1 MSENLQ
7 ERKDVIKVQQLSDAI
22 SERYLAY
29 AMSTIVSRSL
39 PDVRDGLKPVH
50 RRILYGMRQLKLDP
64 KSGYK
69 KCARVVG
76 DVMGKYHPHG
86 DASIYDAMVRLAQN
100 FSVRYPLVM
109 GQGNFGNIDGDSA
122 AAMRYTEAKL
132 SDAALAIMD
141 GLDED
146 SVDFMDTY
154 SGEEQE
160 PVVMPALFPNLL
172 LNGANGIAV
181 GMATNIPP
189 HNVLEVCD
197 AIVALIKKPDMSV
210 ADLVEYIKAPDFPT
224 GGIINQSKQSIID
237 AYESGRGNFR
247 VRARWERED
256 LSYGNYQI
264 VIREI
269 PYGVQKSKLIERIAD
284 LMEQGKLPSVGDI
297 RDEST
302 EEIRVVIEPKSRVM
316 DAKLIMAQL
325 YSLTELEVK
334 FALNMNVLDKNCVP
348 RVMSLKEVLEAYIEH
363 QVNVLTRRTDFRLR
377 NIAHRLEILEGYLI
391 AYLNLDRVVHII
403 REYDDA
409 KSKLM
414 EEFKLSDLQAESILN
429 MKLRSLRKLE
439 EMQIRTEAD
448 NLKKEQA
455 ELNLLISDDE
465 HKRRRVIEQVKNM
478 RAVFAKDK
486 KLSARLTEVNEV
498 VEDVVVPVDA
508 FIVKEPITIILSSKG
523 WIKSVKNHVDL
534 KSGFA
539 FKDGDS
545 LDVAIH
551 AYTNDK
557 ILFAMDNGQF
567 FTLDANRIPSGRGYG
582 DPVRLMI
589 DIPVDAK
596 LVRMFVAMPDEYLLL
611 ATKFG
616 YGFRVKA
623 QDCIAQTKGGKQ
635 IMNVSDGDRLV
646 KVFYISK
653 GDDLVAV
660 VGDNRK
666 LLIFDLE
673 ELPIF
678 TRGKGVILQKYKEP
692 KTFLSDVKTF
702 VGANGLGWQNGAR
715 NFKVEDVRM
724 WEGKRASVGHM
735 PPDGFPKSNK
745 FSKE

>member
-409 KSKLM
+409 KSRLM

-557 ILFAMDNGQF
+557 ILFVMDNGQF

-635 IMNVSDGDRLV
+635 IMNVSDGDKLV

-666 LLIFDLE
+666 LLIFDL
-673 ELPIF
+673 
-678 TRGKGVILQKYKEP
+678 
-692 KTFLSDVKTF
+692 
-702 VGANGLGWQNGAR
+702 
-715 NFKVEDVRM
+715 
-724 WEGKRASVGHM
+724 
-735 PPDGFPKSNK
+735 
-745 FSKE
+745 

>member
-1 MSENLQ
+1 MSENIQ
-7 ERKDVIKVQQLSDAI
+7 ERKDVIKVQQLSEAI

-64 KSGYK
+64 KSSYK

-86 DASIYDAMVRLAQN
+86 DASIYDAMVRLAQS

-132 SDAALAIMD
+132 SEAALAIMN

-154 SGEEQE
+154 SGEETE
-160 PVVMPALFPNLL
+160 PVVMPSLFPNLL

-197 AIVALIKKPDMSV
+197 AIVALIKNPDLTV

-224 GGIINQSKQSIID
+224 GGIINQDKKLTIE
-237 AYESGRGNFR
+237 AYENGRGTFR
-247 VRARWERED
+247 VRAKWERED
-256 LSYGNYQI
+256 LNYGNYQI
-264 VIREI
+264 VISEI
-269 PYGVQKSKLIERIAD
+269 PYQVQKSKLIERIAD
-284 LMEQGKLPSVGDI
+284 LMEQGKLPSIGDI

-302 EEIRVVIEPKSRVM
+302 EDIRIVVEPKSRTI
-316 DAKLIMAQL
+316 DPKIIMAQL
-325 YSLTELEVK
+325 FSLTELESR

-348 RVMSLKEVLEAYIEH
+348 RVMNLKEVLQAYIEH
-363 QVNVLTRRTDFRLR
+363 QVVVLTRRTNFRLR
-377 NIAHRLEILEGYLI
+377 NIAHRLEILEGYLT
-391 AYLNLDRVVHII
+391 AFLNLDRVIHII

-409 KSKLM
+409 KAKLM
-414 EEFKLSDLQAESILN
+414 EEFKLSELQADSILN

-439 EMQIRTEAD
+439 EMEIRAEAE

-455 ELNLLISDDE
+455 ELWLLNSDEE
-465 HKRRRVIEQVKNM
+465 HKLKRVVELVKNM
-478 RAVFAKDK
+478 RSVFAKDK
-486 KLSARLTEVNEV
+486 KLSARLTLIDEV

-508 FIVKEPITIILSSKG
+508 FIPKEPITIILSSMG
-523 WIKSVKNHVDL
+523 WIKCVKNHVDL
-534 KSGFA
+534 SSEFS

-545 LDVAIH
+545 LQVAIH
-551 AYTNDK
+551 AFTNDK
-557 ILFAMDNGQF
+557 IVFAMSNGQF
-567 FTLDANRIPSGRGYG
+567 FTLDANKIPSGRGYG
-582 DPVRLMI
+582 EPVRLMI
-589 DIPVDAK
+589 DLPVDAD
-596 LVRMFVAMPDEYLLL
+596 LVKMFVADVNADILV
-611 ATKFG
+611 ATKAGFG
-616 YGFRVKA
+616 FKVKA
-623 QDCIAQTKGGKQ
+623 SDCVAQTKMGKQ
-635 IMNVSDGDRLV
+635 VVNVADKDTLL
-646 KVFYISK
+646 KVSYISK
-653 GDDLVAV
+653 DDNMVAV

-666 LLIFDLE
+666 LLVFDIN
-673 ELPIF
+673 ELPSF
-678 TRGKGVILQKYKEP
+678 ARGKGVILQKYKEP
-692 KTFLSDVKTF
+692 KTYLSDIKTF
-702 VGANGLGWQNGAR
+702 VREQGLTWQNGAR
-715 NFKVEDVRM
+715 NFKVDDVSM
-724 WEGKRASVGHM
+724 WLGKRASVGHM

-745 FSKE
+745 FSKD

>member
-247 VRARWERED
+247 VRARWKRED

-334 FALNMNVLDKNCVP
+334 FALNMNVLDKTCVP

-409 KSKLM
+409 KSRLM

-635 IMNVSDGDRLV
+635 IMNVSDGDKLV

>member
-1 MSENLQ
+1 MSENIQ
-7 ERKDVIKVQQLSDAI
+7 ERKDVVKVQQLSEAI

-86 DASIYDAMVRLAQN
+86 DASIYDAMVRLAQS

-132 SDAALAIMD
+132 SDAALAIME

-154 SGEEQE
+154 SGEEVE
-160 PVVMPALFPNLL
+160 PVVMPSIFPNLL

-197 AIVALIKKPDMSV
+197 AIVALIKNPEMTV
-210 ADLVEYIKAPDFPT
+210 AELVEYIKAPDFPT
-224 GGIINQSKQSIID
+224 GGIVNQDKQSIIN
-237 AYESGRGNFR
+237 AYETGRGTFR
-247 VRARWERED
+247 IRAKWERED
-256 LSYGNYQI
+256 LPYGNYQI
-264 VIREI
+264 IITEI
-269 PYGVQKSKLIERIAD
+269 PYQVVKSKLIERIAD
-284 LMEQGKLPSVGDI
+284 LMEQGKLPSIGDI

-302 EEIRVVIEPKSRVM
+302 EDIRIVIEPKSRTI
-316 DAKLIMAQL
+316 DPKIIMAQL
-325 YSLTELEVK
+325 FSLTELESK
-334 FALNMNVLDKNCVP
+334 FALNMNVLDKNGVP
-348 RVMSLKEVLEAYIEH
+348 KVMSLKEVLQAYIEH
-363 QVNVLTRRTDFRLR
+363 QVEVLTRRTNFRLR
-377 NIAHRLEILEGYLI
+377 NIAHRLEILEGYLT
-391 AYLNLDRVVHII
+391 AYLNLDRVIHII

-409 KSKLM
+409 KQRLM
-414 EEFKLSDLQAESILN
+414 DEFKLSELQADSILN

-439 EMQIRTEAD
+439 EMEIRAEAE

-455 ELNLLISDDE
+455 DLNLLNSDDR
-465 HKRRRVIEQVKNM
+465 HRLKKITEQVKNM
-478 RAVFAKDK
+478 RAVFVKDK
-486 KLSARLTEVNEV
+486 KLSSRFTEIDETVD
-498 VEDVVVPVDA
+498 DVVVPVGA
-508 FIVKEPITIILSSKG
+508 FIVKEPITIILSKKG

-534 KSGFA
+534 NSGFS
-539 FKDGDS
+539 FKDGDA

-567 FTLDANRIPSGRGYG
+567 FTLDAMKIPSGRGYG

-589 DIPVDAK
+589 DLPVDAD
-596 LVRMFVAMPDEYLLL
+596 LVRMFVASDTEILV
-611 ATKFG
+611 ATKDG
-616 YGFRVKA
+616 YGFKTKVS
-623 QDCIAQTKGGKQ
+623 DCVAQTKTGRQ
-635 IMNVSDGDRLV
+635 VVNVSNGDRLI
-646 KVFYISK
+646 KIHSINK
-653 GDDLVAV
+653 EDDSVAV
-660 VGDNRK
+660 VGNNRK
-666 LLIFDLE
+666 LLVFDLSE
-673 ELPIF
+673 VPSF

-692 KTFLSDVKTF
+692 KTYLADVKTF
-702 VGANGLGWQNGAR
+702 VKVGGLKWQNGSR
-715 NFKVEDVRM
+715 NYKVDDVSM
-724 WEGKRASVGHM
+724 WAGKRASVGHM
-735 PPDGFPKSNK
+735 PPDGFPKTNK

>member
-334 FALNMNVLDKNCVP
+334 FALNMNVLDKTCVP

-409 KSKLM
+409 KSRLM

>member
-1 MSENLQ
+1 MSEVQQ
-7 ERKDVIKVQQLSDAI
+7 ERKDVVKVQQLSEAI

-86 DASIYDAMVRLAQN
+86 DASIYDAMVRLAQG

-154 SGEEQE
+154 SGEEKE
-160 PVVMPALFPNLL
+160 PVVMPAIFPNLL

-197 AIVALIKKPDMSV
+197 AIVALIKKPDITV
-210 ADLVEYIKAPDFPT
+210 AELVEYVKAPDFPT
-224 GGIINQSKQSIID
+224 GGIINQDKQTTID
-237 AYESGRGNFR
+237 AYETGRGTFK
-247 VRARWERED
+247 VRAKWERED
-256 LSYGNYQI
+256 LPYGNYQI
-264 VIREI
+264 VISEI
-269 PYGVQKSKLIERIAD
+269 PYQVIKSKLIERIAD
-284 LMEQGKLPSVGDI
+284 LMEQGKLPTIGDI

-302 EEIRVVIEPKSRVM
+302 EDIRIVIEPKSRTI
-316 DAKLIMAQL
+316 DPKIIMAQL
-325 YSLTELEVK
+325 FSLTELESK

-348 RVMSLKEVLEAYIEH
+348 RVMSLKEVLSAYVEH
-363 QVNVLTRRTDFRLR
+363 QVEVLTRRTNFRLR
-377 NIAHRLEILEGYLI
+377 NIAHRLEILEGYLT
-391 AYLNLDRVVHII
+391 AYLNLDRVIHII

-409 KSKLM
+409 KEKLM
-414 EEFKLSDLQAESILN
+414 EEFKLSELQADSILN

-439 EMQIRTEAD
+439 EMEIRGEAESLRKEQSDLQLLNSDTEHK
-448 NLKKEQA
+448 LKK
-455 ELNLLISDDE
+455 
-465 HKRRRVIEQVKNM
+465 VIEQVKNM
-478 RAVFAKDK
+478 RNVFAKDK
-486 KLSARLTEVNEV
+486 KLSARLTQVDEV

-508 FIVKEPITIILSSKG
+508 FIPKEPITVILSTKG

-534 KSGFA
+534 SSDFS

-545 LDVAIH
+545 LEVAIH
-551 AYTNDK
+551 ACTNDK
-557 ILFAMDNGQF
+557 ILFAMSNGQF
-567 FTLDANRIPSGRGYG
+567 FTLDANKIPSGRGYG

-589 DIPVDAK
+589 DLPVDAN
-596 LVRMFVAMPDEYLLL
+596 LVKMFVASNDTEILV
-611 ATKFG
+611 ATKNG
-616 YGFRVKA
+616 YGFKTKIS
-623 QDCIAQTKGGKQ
+623 DCIAQTKTGRQ
-635 IMNVSDGDRLV
+635 VVNVSDDDKLV
-646 KVFYISK
+646 KIYLINK
-653 GDDLVAV
+653 EDDSVAI

-666 LLIFDLE
+666 LLVFDLS
-673 ELPIF
+673 ELPSF

-692 KTFLSDVKTF
+692 KTYLADVKTF
-702 VGANGLGWQNGAR
+702 AKSDGLKWQNGAR
-715 NFKVEDVRM
+715 NFKVDDVSM
-724 WEGKRASVGHM
+724 WSGKRASVGHM

-745 FSKE
+745 FNKE

>member
-478 RAVFAKDK
+478 RTVFAKDK

>member
-1 MSENLQ
+1 MLENIQ
-7 ERKDVIKVQQLSDAI
+7 ERKDVVKVQQLSEAI

-86 DASIYDAMVRLAQN
+86 DAAIYDAMVRLAQS

-132 SDAALAIMD
+132 SDAALSIME

-154 SGEEQE
+154 SGEEVE
-160 PVVMPALFPNLL
+160 PVVMPAIFPNLL

-181 GMATNIPP
+181 GMATNIPS

-197 AIVALIKKPDMSV
+197 AIIALIKKPDMTV
-210 ADLVEYIKAPDFPT
+210 AELVEYVKAPDFPT
-224 GGIINQSKQSIID
+224 GGIINQDKQSIINT
-237 AYESGRGNFR
+237 YETGRGTFKI
-247 VRARWERED
+247 RAKWSKED
-256 LSYGNYQI
+256 LPYGNYQI
-264 VIREI
+264 VITEI
-269 PYGVQKSKLIERIAD
+269 PYQVVKSKLIERIAD
-284 LMEQGKLPSVGDI
+284 LMDQGKLSSIGDI

-302 EEIRVVIEPKSRVM
+302 EDVRIVIEPKSRTI
-316 DAKLIMAQL
+316 DPKIIMAQL
-325 YSLTELEVK
+325 FSLTELESK
-334 FALNMNVLDKNCVP
+334 FALNMNVLDKNGVP
-348 RVMSLKEVLEAYIEH
+348 RVMSLKEVLQAYIEH
-363 QVNVLTRRTDFRLR
+363 QMEVLTRRTNFRLR
-377 NIAHRLEILEGYLI
+377 NIAHRLEILEGYLT
-391 AYLNLDRVVHII
+391 AYLNLDKVIHII

-409 KSKLM
+409 KQRLM
-414 EEFKLSDLQAESILN
+414 DEFKLTELQADSILN

-439 EMQIRTEAD
+439 EMEIKAEAE
-448 NLKKEQA
+448 NLKKEQSD
-455 ELNLLISDDE
+455 LNLLNSDDR
-465 HKRRRVIEQVKNM
+465 HKLKKITEQVKNM

-486 KLSARLTEVNEV
+486 KLSARFTEIDETVD
-498 VEDVVVPVDA
+498 DVIVPMDT
-508 FIVKEPITIILSSKG
+508 FITKEPITIILSKKG

-534 KSGFA
+534 NSGFA
-539 FKDGDS
+539 FKDGDA
-545 LDVAIH
+545 LDIAIH

-567 FTLDANRIPSGRGYG
+567 FTLDAMKIPSGRGYG

-589 DIPVDAK
+589 DLPVDAN
-596 LVRMFVAMPDEYLLL
+596 LVRMFVASDTEILV
-611 ATKFG
+611 ATKSG
-616 YGFRVKA
+616 YGFKTKVS
-623 QDCIAQTKGGKQ
+623 DCIAQTKTGRQ
-635 IMNVSDGDRLV
+635 VVNVSN
-646 KVFYISK
+646 
-653 GDDLVAV
+653 DDKLIKIHSINKEDNSVAV
-660 VGDNRK
+660 VGNNRK
-666 LLIFDLE
+666 LLVFDLSE
-673 ELPIF
+673 VPSF

-692 KTFLSDVKTF
+692 KTYLADVKTF
-702 VGANGLGWQNGAR
+702 VKAEGLKWQNGSR
-715 NFKVEDVRM
+715 NYKVDDVSM
-724 WEGKRASVGHM
+724 WAGKRASVGHM
-735 PPDGFPKSNK
+735 PPDGFPKTNK

>member
-1 MSENLQ
+1 MSEIQQ

-86 DASIYDAMVRLAQN
+86 DASIYDAMVRLAQG

-160 PVVMPALFPNLL
+160 PVVMPAIFPNLL
-172 LNGANGIAV
+172 LNGSNGIAV

-197 AIVALIKKPDMSV
+197 AITALIKNPEITIPE
-210 ADLVEYIKAPDFPT
+210 LVEYIKAPDFPT
-224 GGIINQSKQSIID
+224 GGIINQDKQTTIS
-237 AYESGRGNFR
+237 AYETGRGTFKI
-247 VRARWERED
+247 RAKWERED
-256 LSYGNYQI
+256 LAYGNYQI
-264 VIREI
+264 VITEI
-269 PYGVQKSKLIERIAD
+269 PYQVIKSKLIERIAD
-284 LMEQGKLPSVGDI
+284 LMEQGKLPTIGDI

-302 EEIRVVIEPKSRVM
+302 EDIRIVIEPKSRTI
-316 DAKLIMAQL
+316 DEKIIMAQL
-325 YSLTELEVK
+325 FSLTELESK

-348 RVMSLKEVLEAYIEH
+348 RVMNLKEVLSAYIDH
-363 QVNVLTRRTDFRLR
+363 QVEVLTRRTNFRLK
-377 NIAHRLEILEGYLI
+377 NIAHRLEILEGYLT
-391 AYLNLDRVVHII
+391 AYLNLDRVIHII

-409 KSKLM
+409 KEKLM
-414 EEFKLSDLQAESILN
+414 EEFKLTELQADSILN

-439 EMQIRTEAD
+439 EMEIRTEAD
-448 NLKKEQA
+448 NLRKEQA
-455 ELNLLISDDE
+455 DLQLLNSDTE
-465 HKRRRVIEQVKNM
+465 HKLKKVSEQVKNM
-478 RAVFAKDK
+478 RAVFAKNK
-486 KLSARLTEVNEV
+486 KLSARLTQIDETTENI
-498 VEDVVVPVDA
+498 VVPVEA
-508 FIVKEPITIILSSKG
+508 FVPKEPITIILSSKG
-523 WIKSVKNHVDL
+523 WIKSIKNHVDL
-534 KSGFA
+534 NSDFS

-545 LDVAIH
+545 LDVALH

-557 ILFAMDNGQF
+557 ILFAMSNGQF
-567 FTLDANRIPSGRGYG
+567 FTLDANKIPSGRGYG

-589 DIPVDAK
+589 DLPINASF
-596 LVRMFVAMPDEYLLL
+596 VRIFVATNDTEIIL
-611 ATKFG
+611 ATKNG
-616 YGFRVKA
+616 YGFKTKMS
-623 QDCIAQTKGGKQ
+623 DCIAQTKTGRQVVNISDDDKLAKVCIIGK
-635 IMNVSDGDRLV
+635 
-646 KVFYISK
+646 
-653 GDDLVAV
+653 DDDSVAII
-660 VGDNRK
+660 GDNRK
-666 LLIFDLE
+666 LLVFDLAE
-673 ELPIF
+673 IPSF

-692 KTFLSDVKTF
+692 KTYLADIKTF
-702 VGANGLGWQNGAR
+702 AKAEGLKWQNGAR
-715 NFKVEDVRM
+715 NFKVDDVSM
-724 WEGKRASVGHM
+724 WSGKRASVGHM

>member
-1 MSENLQ
+1 MSEVQQ
-7 ERKDVIKVQQLSDAI
+7 ERKDVVKVQQLSEAI

-86 DASIYDAMVRLAQN
+86 DASIYDAMVRLAQS

-132 SDAALAIMD
+132 SDAALAIME

-154 SGEEQE
+154 SGEEKE
-160 PVVMPALFPNLL
+160 PVVMPAIFPNLL

-197 AIVALIKKPDMSV
+197 AIVALIKKPDMTV
-210 ADLVEYIKAPDFPT
+210 AELVEYVKAPDFPT
-224 GGIINQSKQSIID
+224 GGIINQDKQTTIE
-237 AYESGRGNFR
+237 AYETGRGTFK
-247 VRARWERED
+247 VRAKWERED

-264 VIREI
+264 VISEI
-269 PYGVQKSKLIERIAD
+269 PYQVVKSKLIERIAD
-284 LMEQGKLPSVGDI
+284 LMEQGKLPTIGDI

-302 EEIRVVIEPKSRVM
+302 EDIRIVIEPKSRTI
-316 DAKLIMAQL
+316 DPKIIMAQL
-325 YSLTELEVK
+325 FSLTELESK

-348 RVMSLKEVLEAYIEH
+348 RVMSLKEVLTAYIDH
-363 QVNVLTRRTDFRLR
+363 QVEVLTRRTNFRLK
-377 NIAHRLEILEGYLI
+377 NIAHRLEILEGYLT
-391 AYLNLDRVVHII
+391 AYLNLDRVIHII

-409 KSKLM
+409 KEKLM
-414 EEFKLSDLQAESILN
+414 EEFKLTELQADSILN

-439 EMQIRTEAD
+439 EMEIRGEAD
-448 NLKKEQA
+448 SLRKEQSELQLLNSDTGNKLKK
-455 ELNLLISDDE
+455 IT
-465 HKRRRVIEQVKNM
+465 EQVKNM

-486 KLSARLTEVNEV
+486 KLSARLTQIDEV
-498 VEDVVVPVDA
+498 VENIVVPVDA
-508 FIVKEPITIILSSKG
+508 FIPKEPITIILSAKG

-534 KSGFA
+534 NSDFS
-539 FKDGDS
+539 FKDGVS
-545 LDVAIH
+545 LDMAIH

-557 ILFAMDNGQF
+557 VLFAMSNGQF
-567 FTLDANRIPSGRGYG
+567 FTLDANKIPSGRGYG

-589 DIPVDAK
+589 DLPIDAE
-596 LVRMFVAMPDEYLLL
+596 LVRMFVAPLETEILV
-611 ATKFG
+611 ATKNG
-616 YGFRVKA
+616 YGFKTKIS
-623 QDCIAQTKGGKQ
+623 DCIAQTKTGRQ
-635 IMNVSDGDRLV
+635 VVNVSDDDKLV
-646 KVFYISK
+646 KIHSIAK
-653 GDDLVAV
+653 EDDSVAV

-666 LLIFDLE
+666 LLVFDLA
-673 ELPIF
+673 ELPSF
-678 TRGKGVILQKYKEP
+678 SRGKGVILQKYKEP
-692 KTFLSDVKTF
+692 KTYLADVKTF
-702 VGANGLGWQNGAR
+702 AKADGLRWQNGAR
-715 NFKVEDVRM
+715 NFKVDDVSM
-724 WEGKRASVGHM
+724 WGGKRASVGHM
-735 PPDGFPKSNK
+735 PPDGFPKSNR

>member
-1 MSENLQ
+1 MSENIQ
-7 ERKDVIKVQQLSDAI
+7 ERKDVIKVQQLSEAI

-86 DASIYDAMVRLAQN
+86 DASIYDAMVRLAQS

-132 SDAALAIMD
+132 SEAALAIMN

-154 SGEEQE
+154 SGEETE
-160 PVVMPALFPNLL
+160 PVVMPSLFPNLL

-197 AIVALIKKPDMSV
+197 AIVALIKNPDLTV

-224 GGIINQSKQSIID
+224 GGIINQDKKLTIE
-237 AYESGRGNFR
+237 AYENGRGTFR
-247 VRARWERED
+247 VRAKWERED
-256 LSYGNYQI
+256 LNYGNYQI
-264 VIREI
+264 VISEI
-269 PYGVQKSKLIERIAD
+269 PYQVQKSKLIERIAD
-284 LMEQGKLPSVGDI
+284 LMEQGKLPSIGDI

-302 EEIRVVIEPKSRVM
+302 EDIRIVVEPKSRTI
-316 DAKLIMAQL
+316 DPKIIMAQL
-325 YSLTELEVK
+325 FSLTELESR

-348 RVMSLKEVLEAYIEH
+348 RVMNLKEVLQAYIEH
-363 QVNVLTRRTDFRLR
+363 QVVVLTRRTNFRLR
-377 NIAHRLEILEGYLI
+377 NIAHRLEILEGYLT
-391 AYLNLDRVVHII
+391 AFLNLDRVIHII

-409 KSKLM
+409 KAKLM
-414 EEFKLSDLQAESILN
+414 EEFKLSELQADSILN

-439 EMQIRTEAD
+439 EMEIKTEAE

-455 ELNLLISDDE
+455 ELWLLNSDDE
-465 HKRRRVIEQVKNM
+465 HKLKRVVELVKNM
-478 RAVFAKDK
+478 RSVFAKDK
-486 KLSARLTEVNEV
+486 KLSARLTLIDEV

-508 FIVKEPITIILSSKG
+508 FIPKEPITIILSSMG
-523 WIKSVKNHVDL
+523 WIKCVKNHVDL
-534 KSGFA
+534 SSEFS

-545 LDVAIH
+545 LQVAIH
-551 AYTNDK
+551 AFTNDK
-557 ILFAMDNGQF
+557 IVFAMSNGQF
-567 FTLDANRIPSGRGYG
+567 FTLDANKIPSGRGYG
-582 DPVRLMI
+582 EPVRLMI
-589 DIPVDAK
+589 DLPVDAD
-596 LVRMFVAMPDEYLLL
+596 LVKMFVADVNADILV
-611 ATKFG
+611 ATKAGFG
-616 YGFRVKA
+616 FKVKA
-623 QDCIAQTKGGKQ
+623 SDCVAQTKMGKQ
-635 IMNVSDGDRLV
+635 VVNVADKDTLL
-646 KVFYISK
+646 KVSYISK
-653 GDDLVAV
+653 DDNMVAV

-666 LLIFDLE
+666 LLVFDIN
-673 ELPIF
+673 ELPSF
-678 TRGKGVILQKYKEP
+678 ARGKGVILQKYKEP
-692 KTFLSDVKTF
+692 KTYLSDIKTF
-702 VGANGLGWQNGAR
+702 VREQGLTWQNGAR
-715 NFKVEDVRM
+715 NFKIDDVSM
-724 WEGKRASVGHM
+724 WLGKRASVGHM

-745 FSKE
+745 FSKD

>member
-247 VRARWERED
+247 VRARWKRED

-635 IMNVSDGDRLV
+635 IMNVSDGDKLV

>member
-1 MSENLQ
+1 MSEVQQ
-7 ERKDVIKVQQLSDAI
+7 ERKDIVKVQQLSEAI

-86 DASIYDAMVRLAQN
+86 DASIYDAMVRLAQS

-132 SDAALAIMD
+132 SDAALAIME

-154 SGEEQE
+154 SGEEKE
-160 PVVMPALFPNLL
+160 PAVMPAIFPNLL

-197 AIVALIKKPDMSV
+197 AIVALIKKPDMTV
-210 ADLVEYIKAPDFPT
+210 AELVEYVKAPDFPT
-224 GGIINQSKQSIID
+224 GGIINQDKQTTIEV
-237 AYESGRGNFR
+237 YETGRGTFK
-247 VRARWERED
+247 VRAKWERED

-264 VIREI
+264 VISEI
-269 PYGVQKSKLIERIAD
+269 PYQVVKSKLIERIAD
-284 LMEQGKLPSVGDI
+284 LMEQGKLPTIGDI

-302 EEIRVVIEPKSRVM
+302 EDIRIVIEPKSRTI
-316 DAKLIMAQL
+316 DPKIIMAQL
-325 YSLTELEVK
+325 FSLTELESK

-348 RVMSLKEVLEAYIEH
+348 RVMSLKEVLTAYIDH
-363 QVNVLTRRTDFRLR
+363 QVEVLTRRTDFRLK
-377 NIAHRLEILEGYLI
+377 NIAHRLEILEGYLT
-391 AYLNLDRVVHII
+391 AYLNLDRVIHII

-409 KSKLM
+409 KEKLM
-414 EEFKLSDLQAESILN
+414 EEFKLTELQADSILN

-439 EMQIRTEAD
+439 EMEIRGEAD
-448 NLKKEQA
+448 SLRKEQSELQLLNSDTGNKLKK
-455 ELNLLISDDE
+455 IT
-465 HKRRRVIEQVKNM
+465 EQVKNM

-486 KLSARLTEVNEV
+486 KLSARLTQIDEV
-498 VEDVVVPVDA
+498 VENIVVPVDA
-508 FIVKEPITIILSSKG
+508 FIPKEPITIILSAKG

-534 KSGFA
+534 NSDFS

-545 LDVAIH
+545 LDMAIH

-557 ILFAMDNGQF
+557 VLFAMSNGQF
-567 FTLDANRIPSGRGYG
+567 FTLDANKIPSGRGYG

-589 DIPVDAK
+589 DLPIDAE
-596 LVRMFVAMPDEYLLL
+596 LVRMFVAPLETEILV
-611 ATKFG
+611 ATKNG
-616 YGFRVKA
+616 YGFKTKIS
-623 QDCIAQTKGGKQ
+623 DCIAQTKTGRQ
-635 IMNVSDGDRLV
+635 VVNVSDDDKLV
-646 KVFYISK
+646 KIHSIVK
-653 GDDLVAV
+653 EDDSVAV

-666 LLIFDLE
+666 LLVFDLA
-673 ELPIF
+673 ELPSF
-678 TRGKGVILQKYKEP
+678 SRGKGVILQKYKEP
-692 KTFLSDVKTF
+692 KTYLADIKTF
-702 VGANGLGWQNGAR
+702 VKADGLRWQNGAR
-715 NFKVEDVRM
+715 NFKVDDVSM
-724 WEGKRASVGHM
+724 WGGKRASVGHM
-735 PPDGFPKSNK
+735 PPDGFPKSNR

>member
-1 MSENLQ
+1 MSEVQQ
-7 ERKDVIKVQQLSDAI
+7 ERKDVIKVQQLSEAI

-86 DASIYDAMVRLAQN
+86 DASIYDAMVRLAQS

-132 SDAALAIMD
+132 SDAALAIME

-154 SGEEQE
+154 SGEEKE
-160 PVVMPALFPNLL
+160 PAVMPAIFPNLL

-197 AIVALIKKPDMSV
+197 AIVALIKKPDMTV
-210 ADLVEYIKAPDFPT
+210 AELVEYVKAPDFPT
-224 GGIINQSKQSIID
+224 GGIINQDKQTTIE
-237 AYESGRGNFR
+237 AYETGRGTFK
-247 VRARWERED
+247 VRAKWERED

-264 VIREI
+264 VISEI
-269 PYGVQKSKLIERIAD
+269 PYQVVKSKLIERIAD
-284 LMEQGKLPSVGDI
+284 LMEQGKLPTIGDI

-302 EEIRVVIEPKSRVM
+302 EDIRIVIEPKSRTI
-316 DAKLIMAQL
+316 DPKIIMAQL
-325 YSLTELEVK
+325 FSLTELESK

-348 RVMSLKEVLEAYIEH
+348 RVMSLKEVLTAYIDH
-363 QVNVLTRRTDFRLR
+363 QVEVLTRRTDFRLK
-377 NIAHRLEILEGYLI
+377 NIAHRLEILEGYLT
-391 AYLNLDRVVHII
+391 AYLNLDRVIHII

-409 KSKLM
+409 KEKLM
-414 EEFKLSDLQAESILN
+414 EEFKLTELQADSILN

-439 EMQIRTEAD
+439 EMEIRGEAD
-448 NLKKEQA
+448 NLRKEQS
-455 ELNLLISDDE
+455 ELQLLNSDTGN
-465 HKRRRVIEQVKNM
+465 KLKKITEQVKNM

-486 KLSARLTEVNEV
+486 KLSARLTQIDEV
-498 VEDVVVPVDA
+498 VENIVVPVDA
-508 FIVKEPITIILSSKG
+508 FIPKEPITIILSAKG

-534 KSGFA
+534 NSDFS

-545 LDVAIH
+545 LDMAIH

-557 ILFAMDNGQF
+557 VLFAMSNGQF
-567 FTLDANRIPSGRGYG
+567 FTLDANKIPSGRGYG

-589 DIPVDAK
+589 DLPIDAE
-596 LVRMFVAMPDEYLLL
+596 LVRMFVAPFETEILV
-611 ATKFG
+611 ATKNG
-616 YGFRVKA
+616 YGFKIKIS
-623 QDCIAQTKGGKQ
+623 DCIAQTKTGRQ
-635 IMNVSDGDRLV
+635 VVNVSDDDKLV
-646 KVFYISK
+646 KIHSIAK
-653 GDDLVAV
+653 EDDSVAV

-666 LLIFDLE
+666 LLIFDLA
-673 ELPIF
+673 ELPSF
-678 TRGKGVILQKYKEP
+678 SRGKGVILQKYKEP
-692 KTFLSDVKTF
+692 KTYLADVKTF
-702 VGANGLGWQNGAR
+702 VKADGLRWQNGAR
-715 NFKVEDVRM
+715 NFKVDDVSM
-724 WEGKRASVGHM
+724 WGGKRASVGHM
-735 PPDGFPKSNK
+735 PPDGFPKSNR

>member
-1 MSENLQ
+1 MSEVQQ
-7 ERKDVIKVQQLSDAI
+7 ERKDVVKVQQLSEAI

-86 DASIYDAMVRLAQN
+86 DASIYDAMVRLAQG

-154 SGEEQE
+154 SGEEKE
-160 PVVMPALFPNLL
+160 PVVMPAIFPNLL

-197 AIVALIKKPDMSV
+197 AIVALIKKPDITV
-210 ADLVEYIKAPDFPT
+210 AELVEYVKAPDFPT
-224 GGIINQSKQSIID
+224 GGIINQDKQTTID
-237 AYESGRGNFR
+237 AYETGRGTFK
-247 VRARWERED
+247 VRAKWERED
-256 LSYGNYQI
+256 LPYGNYQI
-264 VIREI
+264 VISEI
-269 PYGVQKSKLIERIAD
+269 PYQVIKSKLIERIAD
-284 LMEQGKLPSVGDI
+284 LMDQGKLPTIGDI

-302 EEIRVVIEPKSRVM
+302 EDIRIVIEPKSRTI
-316 DAKLIMAQL
+316 DPKIIMAQL
-325 YSLTELEVK
+325 FSLTELESK

-348 RVMSLKEVLEAYIEH
+348 RVMSLKEVLSAYVDH
-363 QVNVLTRRTDFRLR
+363 QVEVLTRRTNFRLR
-377 NIAHRLEILEGYLI
+377 NIAHRLEILEGYLT
-391 AYLNLDRVVHII
+391 AYLNLDRVIHII

-409 KSKLM
+409 KEKLM
-414 EEFKLSDLQAESILN
+414 EEFKLSELQADSILN

-439 EMQIRTEAD
+439 EMEIRGEAESLRKEQSDLQLLNSDTEHK
-448 NLKKEQA
+448 LKK
-455 ELNLLISDDE
+455 
-465 HKRRRVIEQVKNM
+465 VIEQVKNM
-478 RAVFAKDK
+478 RNVFAKDK
-486 KLSARLTEVNEV
+486 KLSARLTQVDEV

-508 FIVKEPITIILSSKG
+508 FIPKEPITVILSTKG

-534 KSGFA
+534 SSDFS

-545 LDVAIH
+545 LEVAIH

-557 ILFAMDNGQF
+557 ILFAMSNGQF
-567 FTLDANRIPSGRGYG
+567 FTLDANKIPSGRGYG

-589 DIPVDAK
+589 DLPVDAN
-596 LVRMFVAMPDEYLLL
+596 LVKMFVASNDTEILV
-611 ATKFG
+611 ATKNG
-616 YGFRVKA
+616 YGFKTKIS
-623 QDCIAQTKGGKQ
+623 DCIAQTKTGRQ
-635 IMNVSDGDRLV
+635 VVNVSDDDKLV
-646 KVFYISK
+646 KIYLINK
-653 GDDLVAV
+653 EDDSVAI

-666 LLIFDLE
+666 LLVFDLS
-673 ELPIF
+673 ELPSF

-692 KTFLSDVKTF
+692 KTYLADVKTF
-702 VGANGLGWQNGAR
+702 AKSDGLKWQNGAR
-715 NFKVEDVRM
+715 NFKVDDVSM
-724 WEGKRASVGHM
+724 WSGKRASVGHM

-745 FSKE
+745 FTKE

>member
-1 MSENLQ
+1 MSENIQ

-86 DASIYDAMVRLAQN
+86 DASIYDAMVRLAQS

-132 SDAALAIMD
+132 SEAALAIMN

-154 SGEEQE
+154 SGEEIE
-160 PVVMPALFPNLL
+160 PVVMPSLFPNLL

-197 AIVALIKKPDMSV
+197 AIIALIKNPDMTV

-224 GGIINQSKQSIID
+224 GGIINQDKKLTVE
-237 AYESGRGNFR
+237 AYENGRGSFR
-247 VRARWERED
+247 VRAKWVRED
-256 LSYGNYQI
+256 LNYGNYQI
-264 VIREI
+264 IISEI
-269 PYGVQKSKLIERIAD
+269 PYQVQKSKLIERIAD
-284 LMEQGKLPSVGDI
+284 LMEQGKLPSIGDI

-302 EEIRVVIEPKSRVM
+302 EDIRIVIEPKSRTI
-316 DAKLIMAQL
+316 DPKIIMAQL
-325 YSLTELEVK
+325 FSLTELESR

-348 RVMSLKEVLEAYIEH
+348 RVMNLKEVLQAYIEH
-363 QVNVLTRRTDFRLR
+363 QVVVLTRRTNFRLR
-377 NIAHRLEILEGYLI
+377 NIAHRLEILEGYLT
-391 AYLNLDRVVHII
+391 AFLNLDRVIHII

-409 KSKLM
+409 KAKLM
-414 EEFKLSDLQAESILN
+414 EEFKLSELQADSILN

-439 EMQIRTEAD
+439 EMEIRTEAE

-455 ELNLLISDDE
+455 ELWLLNSDED
-465 HKRRRVIEQVKNM
+465 HKLKKVVELVKNM

-486 KLSARLTEVNEV
+486 KLSSRLTLIDEV
-498 VEDVVVPVDA
+498 VEDVVVPVEA
-508 FIVKEPITIILSSKG
+508 FIPKEPITIILSSMG
-523 WIKSVKNHVDL
+523 WIKCVKNHVDL
-534 KSGFA
+534 TSEFS

-545 LDVAIH
+545 LQVAIH
-551 AYTNDK
+551 AFTNDK
-557 ILFAMDNGQF
+557 IVFAMTNGQF
-567 FTLDANRIPSGRGYG
+567 FTLDANKIPSGRGYG
-582 DPVRLMI
+582 EPVRLMI
-589 DIPVDAK
+589 DLPIDAD
-596 LVRMFVAMPDEYLLL
+596 LVKMFVADINAEILV
-611 ATKFG
+611 ATKNGFG
-616 YGFRVKA
+616 FKVKVS
-623 QDCIAQTKGGKQ
+623 DCVAQTKMGKQ
-635 IMNVSDGDRLV
+635 VVNVSDKDKLV
-646 KVFYISK
+646 KVSYVSK
-653 GDDLVAV
+653 GDDMVAV

-666 LLIFDLE
+666 LLIFNIE
-673 ELPIF
+673 ELPSF
-678 TRGKGVILQKYKEP
+678 ARGKGVILQKYKEP
-692 KTFLSDVKTF
+692 KTYLSDVKTF
-702 VGANGLGWQNGAR
+702 VREQGLVWQNGAR
-715 NFKVEDVRM
+715 NFKVDDVSM
-724 WEGKRASVGHM
+724 WLGKRASVGHM

-745 FSKE
+745 FNKD

>member
-409 KSKLM
+409 KSRLM

-596 LVRMFVAMPDEYLLL
+596 LVRMFVASPDEYLLL

>member
-1 MSENLQ
+1 MSEVLKN
-7 ERKDVIKVQQLSDAI
+7 RKDVVKVQQLSDAI

-64 KSGYK
+64 KNGYK

-86 DASIYDAMVRLAQN
+86 DASIYDAMVRLAQS

-132 SDAALAIMD
+132 SEAALAIME

-154 SGEEQE
+154 SGEEVE
-160 PVVMPALFPNLL
+160 PVVMPAIFPNLL
-172 LNGANGIAV
+172 LNGSNGIAV

-197 AIVALIKKPDMSV
+197 AIVALIKNPDISV
-210 ADLVEYIKAPDFPT
+210 DNLVDYIKAPDFPT
-224 GGIINQSKQSIID
+224 GGIINQDRNSIVQ
-237 AYESGRGNFR
+237 AYETGRGTFKI
-247 VRARWERED
+247 RAKWEKEE
-256 LSYGNYQI
+256 LPYSNYQI
-264 VIREI
+264 VISEI
-269 PYGVQKSKLIERIAD
+269 PYQVQKSKLIERIAD
-284 LMEQGKLPSVGDI
+284 LMEQGKLPSIADI

-302 EEIRVVIEPKSRVM
+302 EDIRIVIEPKSRVI
-316 DAKLIMAQL
+316 DSKLIMAQL
-325 YSLTELEVK
+325 FSLTELEVK

-348 RVMSLKEVLEAYIEH
+348 RVMNLKEVLLAYVDH
-363 QVNVLTRRTDFRLR
+363 QKEVLTRRTNFRLR
-377 NIAHRLEILEGYLI
+377 NIAHRLEILEGYLT
-391 AYLNLDRVVHII
+391 AYLNLDRVIHII

-409 KSKLM
+409 KEKLM
-414 EEFKLSDLQAESILN
+414 SEFKLSELQADSILN

-439 EMQIRTEAD
+439 EIEIKAEAES
-448 NLKKEQA
+448 LKKEQA
-455 ELNLLISDDE
+455 DLWILNSDDS
-465 HKRRRVIEQVKNM
+465 HKLKKITEQVKNM
-478 RAVFAKDK
+478 RAVFAKNK
-486 KLSARLTEVNEV
+486 KLSARLTIVDEV
-498 VEDVVVPVDA
+498 VDDVVISPDA
-508 FIVKEPITIILSSKG
+508 FVSKDPITIILSKKG

-534 KSGFA
+534 NSDFA

-545 LDVAIH
+545 LELALH

-557 ILFAMDNGQF
+557 IVFAMSNGQF
-567 FTLDANRIPSGRGYG
+567 FTLDANKIPTGRGYG
-582 DPVRLMI
+582 EPVRLMLDLPI
-589 DIPVDAK
+589 DA
-596 LVRMFVAMPDEYLLL
+596 E
-611 ATKFG
+611 
-616 YGFRVKA
+616 
-623 QDCIAQTKGGKQ
+623 
-635 IMNVSDGDRLV
+635 LV
-646 KVFYISK
+646 KVFVSDAQLSVLVATKNGYGFKVKSLDCVAQTKMGKQVVNVSDDDKLVKVFVISK
-653 GDDLVAV
+653 EDDMVAV

-666 LLIFDLE
+666 LLIFSLE
-673 ELPIF
+673 ELPMLS
-678 TRGKGVILQKYKEP
+678 RGKGVILQKYKEP
-692 KTFLSDVKTF
+692 KTYLSDVKTF
-702 VGANGLGWQNGAR
+702 EKKAGLVWQNGAR
-715 NFKVEDVRM
+715 NFHVDDISM

>member
-334 FALNMNVLDKNCVP
+334 FALNMNVLDKTCVP

-409 KSKLM
+409 KSRLM

-635 IMNVSDGDRLV
+635 IMNVSDGDKLV

>member
-409 KSKLM
+409 KSRLM

-465 HKRRRVIEQVKNM
+465 HKRKRVIEQVKNM

-635 IMNVSDGDRLV
+635 IMNVSDGDKLV

>member
-197 AIVALIKKPDMSV
+197 AIVALIKKPDMNV

-596 LVRMFVAMPDEYLLL
+596 LVCMFVAMPDEYLLL

-635 IMNVSDGDRLV
+635 IMNVSDGDKLV

>member
-237 AYESGRGNFR
+237 AYENGRGNFR

-409 KSKLM
+409 KSRLM

-635 IMNVSDGDRLV
+635 IMNVSDGDKLV

>member
-409 KSKLM
+409 KSRLM

-635 IMNVSDGDRLV
+635 IMNVSDGDKLV

>member
-498 VEDVVVPVDA
+498 VEDVFVPVDA

-635 IMNVSDGDRLV
+635 IMNVSDGDKLV